1 MAASVQHD
9 GAGTTAAAFHAGKP
23 QLICSFF
30 ADQPFWGARV
40 AVLVV
45 GPQPIKQNKLSVDRL
60 ARTLAP
66 LTPDQSMHTRAVE
79 LGANIRAED
88 GVARTDG

>member
-1 MAASVQHD
+1 
-9 GAGTTAAAFHAGKP
+9 
-23 QLICSFF
+23 
-30 ADQPFWGARV
+30 
-40 AVLVV
+40 VLVV